1 MKKTFIVVCILCSLG
16 FLLFIS
22 GLYQSWANIVPDNTS
37 NSETNQEEDND
48 PKEEKVEKK
57 YTNYLEESKV
67 FELPINGASG
77 YASINMNLLLNP
89 YDASEVLASIKAG
102 EGFTILQEQNEYWQV
117 QYHEQIGYVKHR
129 DCFINLPDVIPSII
143 YNITNSKSSQMVSS
157 NTDIPNVTNEKLYDV
172 YKYSSRFME
181 DEYVVP
187 VLYSMAK
194 KIAMAQQYARL
205 ENNTLVIY
213 EAFRPY
219 EVQRRVVNNLYN
231 LANTN
236 SDVKKGITSAPWSMT
251 WFIATGVSNH
261 QRGCAIDVSLG
272 KILETTDKYVGDYVY
287 NDITEYQEYTMY
299 SKMHE
304 LSIASVLFKYPV
316 DSIYKE
322 DLINVPLRD
331 YVNKEVKLLESYC
344 YKAELAPLAS
354 EWWHFNDLDSLR
366 NAKSDGKYYIEGNFS
381 IVPYKG
387 LSRN

>member
-1 MKKTFIVVCILCSLG
+1 MKKSFIFVCLLCLLG
-16 FLLFIS
+16 FLLISS
-22 GLYQSWANIVPDNTS
+22 GLYQSWANIVPDDTS
-37 NSETNQEEDND
+37 NNNEFVQEENPDSQ
-48 PKEEKVEKK
+48 EKVEKE

-77 YASINMNLLLNP
+77 YASINMDLLLNP
-89 YDASEVLASIKAG
+89 YDASEVLDSIKAG
-102 EGFTILQEQNEYWQV
+102 EGFTILQEKDEYWQV
-117 QYHEQIGYVKHR
+117 QYNEQIGYVKHR
-129 DCFINLPDVIPSII
+129 DCFINLPDVIPSIV

-157 NTDIPNVTNEKLYDV
+157 DTDIPNVTNEKLYDV

-181 DEYVVP
+181 EEYVVP

-236 SDVKKGITSAPWSMT
+236 EDVKKGITSSPWSMT

-287 NDITEYQEYTMY
+287 NDITDYQEYTMY

-322 DLINVPLRD
+322 DLINVPTQD
-331 YVNKEVKLLESYC
+331 YVNREVKLLESYC

-354 EWWHFNDLDSLR
+354 EWWHFNDLDSLK

-381 IVPYKG
+381 IVPYK
-387 LSRN
+387 

>member
-1 MKKTFIVVCILCSLG
+1 MKKSFIFVCLLCLLG
-16 FLLFIS
+16 FLLISS
-22 GLYQSWANIVPDNTS
+22 GLYQSWANIVPDDTS
-37 NSETNQEEDND
+37 NNNEFVQEENPDSQ
-48 PKEEKVEKK
+48 EKVEKE

-77 YASINMNLLLNP
+77 YASINMDLLLNP
-89 YDASEVLASIKAG
+89 YDASEVLDSIKAG
-102 EGFTILQEQNEYWQV
+102 EGFTILQEKDEYWQV
-117 QYHEQIGYVKHR
+117 QYNEQIGYVKHR
-129 DCFINLPDVIPSII
+129 DCFINLPDVIPSIV

-157 NTDIPNVTNEKLYDV
+157 DTDIPNVTNEKLYDV

-181 DEYVVP
+181 EEYVVP

-236 SDVKKGITSAPWSMT
+236 EDVKKGITSSPWSMT

-287 NDITEYQEYTMY
+287 NDITDYQEYTMY

-316 DSIYKE
+316 DSMYKE
-322 DLINVPLRD
+322 DLINVPTQD
-331 YVNKEVKLLESYC
+331 YVNREVKLLESYC

-354 EWWHFNDLDSLR
+354 EWWHFNDLDSLK

-381 IVPYKG
+381 IVPYK
-387 LSRN
+387 

>member
-1 MKKTFIVVCILCSLG
+1 MKKSFIFVCLLCLLG
-16 FLLFIS
+16 FLLISS
-22 GLYQSWANIVPDNTS
+22 GLYQSWANIVPDDTS
-37 NSETNQEEDND
+37 NNNEFVQEENPDSQ
-48 PKEEKVEKK
+48 EKVEKE

-77 YASINMNLLLNP
+77 YASINMDLLLNP
-89 YDASEVLASIKAG
+89 YDASEVLDSIKAG
-102 EGFTILQEQNEYWQV
+102 EGFTILQEKDEYWQV
-117 QYHEQIGYVKHR
+117 QYNEQIGYVKHR
-129 DCFINLPDVIPSII
+129 DCFINLPDVIPSIV

-157 NTDIPNVTNEKLYDV
+157 DTDIPNVTNEKLYDV

-181 DEYVVP
+181 EEYVVP

-236 SDVKKGITSAPWSMT
+236 EDVKKGITASPWSMT

-287 NDITEYQEYTMY
+287 NDITDYQEYTMY

-316 DSIYKE
+316 DSMYKE
-322 DLINVPLRD
+322 DLINVPTQD
-331 YVNKEVKLLESYC
+331 YVNREVKLLESYC

-354 EWWHFNDLDSLR
+354 EWWHFNDLDSLK

-381 IVPYKG
+381 IVPYK
-387 LSRN
+387 